1 MLYGWFVRLLLLLVF
16 CFGDLITVG
25 CNVANVRFIM
35 FGTFVA
41 LSVLLYGWFSD
52 GFAIELVVFYLF

>member
-1 MLYGWFVRLLLLLVF
+1 MTGF
-16 CFGDLITVG
+16 CLF
-25 CNVANVRFIM
+25 M